1 MRRLSPHDWAMFGW
15 SGNPR
20 QALRAMR
27 GQGPAPPEAKYRRCS
42 VGSGPKANFGINRS
56 KSFGLQ
62 CANSNTSVAN
72 YCRRHPARCAF
83 LCLLASL
90 STGCSGTADACVGR
104 MQATREYCIEV
115 AEPRR
120 TADGQAVYSTCWSFS
135 RVTPRLA
142 HKRGLLEWRT
152 LVGSDLRVPR
162 RLPLTLARYHV
173 MPRSGCLLLFEYS
186 AIIEITSQMSSG
198 ATQSARASLSL
209 LKNACGPA

>member
-1 MRRLSPHDWAMFGW
+1 MLGW
-15 SGNPR
+15 
-20 QALRAMR
+20 LRAK
-27 GQGPAPPEAKYRRCS
+27 GQLWHQSFEILWPTVREFEHIRCELLQTPP
-42 VGSGPKANFGINRS
+42 
-56 KSFGLQ
+56 
-62 CANSNTSVAN
+62 CAL
-72 YCRRHPARCAF
+72 CF

-209 LKNACGPA
+209 LKNAYGPA